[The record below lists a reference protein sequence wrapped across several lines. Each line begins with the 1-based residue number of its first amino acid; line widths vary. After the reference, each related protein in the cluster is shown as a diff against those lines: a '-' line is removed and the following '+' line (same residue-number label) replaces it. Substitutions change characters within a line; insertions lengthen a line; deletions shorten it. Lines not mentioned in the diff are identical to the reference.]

1 MGILTVGVVVFVSS
15 AVGLSLK
22 GPAKVDVKK
31 EVLLEEIR
39 QAELLKD
46 LEEMIQNLDD
56 EQLDLLEAIMGKD
69 IDEVSEFDMILAEL
83 VEMGMDESEVHD
95 LKQLAALMY
104 EFLVQVPEIAT
115 KLNLEKEYDLLDNIQ
130 LYLLGLPNKIGPL
143 GYIALHNALED
154 GDEGIVDVVVEP
166 VISTTAA
173 PTTAAST
180 NDEAKETPTYR
191 RKRSV
196 VEQVLN

>member
-1 MGILTVGVVVFVSS
+1 
-15 AVGLSLK
+15 
-22 GPAKVDVKK
+22 
-31 EVLLEEIR
+31 
-39 QAELLKD
+39 
-46 LEEMIQNLDD
+46 MIQNLDD

-104 EFLVQVPEIAT
+104 EFLVQVPEIAS
-115 KLNLEKEYDLLDNIQ
+115 KLNLEKDYDLLDNIQ

-154 GDEGIVDVVVEP
+154 DDEDIVDVVVQP
-166 VISTTAA
+166 VSSSTSP
-173 PTTAAST
+173 PTTT
-180 NDEAKETPTYR
+180 DYEAESVPSFR
-191 RKRSV
+191 RKRSPLD
-196 VEQVLN
+196 QVLNRLRRNSDDN

>member
-1 MGILTVGVVVFVSS
+1 MG
-15 AVGLSLK
+15 
-22 GPAKVDVKK
+22 
-31 EVLLEEIR
+31 EEIR

-115 KLNLEKEYDLLDNIQ
+115 KLNLAKDYDLLDNIQ

-143 GYIALHNALED
+143 GYIALHNALD
-154 GDEGIVDVVVEP
+154 DDDEGIVDVVVEP

-180 NDEAKETPTYR
+180 NDEAKASPTYR
-191 RKRSV
+191 RKRSA
-196 VEQVLN
+196 VEQVLKLRRSVEN

>member
-1 MGILTVGVVVFVSS
+1 MILCNSNH
-15 AVGLSLK
+15 
-22 GPAKVDVKK
+22 DK
-31 EVLLEEIR
+31 E
-39 QAELLKD
+39 
-46 LEEMIQNLDD
+46 LEEMILNLDD
-56 EQLDLLEAIMGKD
+56 DQLDLLEAIMGKD

-95 LKQLAALMY
+95 LKELSALMY
-104 EFLVQVPEIAT
+104 EFLVQVPDIAN
-115 KLNLEKEYDLLDNIQ
+115 KLSLEKEYDLLDNIQ

-154 GDEGIVDVVVEP
+154 DDEGIVDVVVEP

-180 NDEAKETPTYR
+180 NDGAKASPTLR
-191 RKRSV
+191 RKRSA
-196 VEQVLN
+196 VEQVLKLRRSVEN

>member
-1 MGILTVGVVVFVSS
+1 MGTW
-15 AVGLSLK
+15 AVKCLSLK
-22 GPAKVDVKK
+22 VPAEAAVKK

-39 QAELLKD
+39 QAELLQE
-46 LEEMIQNLDD
+46 LEEMILNLDD
-56 EQLDLLEAIMGKD
+56 DQLDLLEAIMGKD

-95 LKQLAALMY
+95 LKELSALMY
-104 EFLVQVPEIAT
+104 EFLVQVPGIAN

-143 GYIALHNALED
+143 GYIALYNALED
-154 GDEGIVDVVVEP
+154 DDEGIEDEGVEP

-180 NDEAKETPTYR
+180 NDEAKASPTYR
-191 RKRSV
+191 RKRSA
-196 VEQVLN
+196 VEQVLKLRRSVEN

>member
-1 MGILTVGVVVFVSS
+1 M
-15 AVGLSLK
+15 SLFYLQSLC
-22 GPAKVDVKK
+22 K
-31 EVLLEEIR
+31 ELEEII
-39 QAELLKD
+39 L
-46 LEEMIQNLDD
+46 NLDD
-56 EQLDLLEAIMGKD
+56 DQLDLLEAIMGKD

-95 LKQLAALMY
+95 LKELSALMY
-104 EFLVQVPEIAT
+104 EFLVQVPDIAN

-154 GDEGIVDVVVEP
+154 DDEGIVDVVVEP

-173 PTTAAST
+173 PTSDEEDAA
-180 NDEAKETPTYR
+180 PTYR
-191 RKRSV
+191 RKRAA
-196 VEQVLN
+196 VEQVLRLRRSVGN